1 MVEKLPLDDLSVEH
15 RKGESGLRVR
25 DHFIP
30 FLKPGGKLDVI
41 VAVPWGWHAVP
52 GSIKGTCDT
61 CGGDISLAPS
71 TQELMKEYPDVPTR
85 CIDCVKKQLEDEQR
99 KKEA

>member
-1 MVEKLPLDDLSVEH
+1 MVSNEESRDIYLEH
-15 RKGESGLRVR
+15 RQGESGLRVKGA
-25 DHFIP
+25 FIP
-30 FLKPGGKLDVI
+30 FIKSGDKLDVI

-61 CGGDISLAPS
+61 CSGDISLAPS
-71 TQELMKEYPDVPTR
+71 TQELMNEYPDVPTR
-85 CIDCVKKQLEDEQR
+85 CIDCLKKQLKDEQR